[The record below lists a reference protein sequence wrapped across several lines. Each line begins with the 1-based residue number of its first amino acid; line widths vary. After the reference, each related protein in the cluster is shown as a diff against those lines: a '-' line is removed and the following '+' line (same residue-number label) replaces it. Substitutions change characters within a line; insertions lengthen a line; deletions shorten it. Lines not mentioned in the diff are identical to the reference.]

1 MSSQS
6 GNKRRWACYGTV
18 RSHFPELSS
27 AMRYWN
33 QREKQKRLLSL
44 QRGSC
49 SLINRT
55 EKWTEANRPFQTRH
69 KSLCPWKHRECVPRH
84 LHVCTHLHTSVPLYW
99 SLHQLHASVSG
110 PSFRGTDGRLQ
121 RPRPNIRQTRPLS
134 NQETNSQLLCHCL
147 QQACAL
153 CWRRCRL
160 SSVAVSI
167 QPTVN
172 IKCWSLTKNVLLTT
186 LPMFKY
192 PVTEKP
198 RETLAGYGVTAFPHH
213 SGFRVTFRWHC
224 WQ

>member
-1 MSSQS
+1 MSSHS
-6 GNKRRWACYGTV
+6 GNKRRWACHGTV
-18 RSHFPELSS
+18 RSYFPELSS

-33 QREKQKRLLSL
+33 QREKQKWLLSL

-69 KSLCPWKHRECVPRH
+69 KNLCPWKHRECVPRH
-84 LHVCTHLHTSVPLYW
+84 LHVCTRLHMSVPLYW

-110 PSFRGTDGRLQ
+110 PSFRGTDGRLK
-121 RPRPNIRQTRPLS
+121 RPRPNIRQTWPLS
-134 NQETNSQLLCHCL
+134 NQGTNSQLLRHCL

-160 SSVAVSI
+160 SSVAASI

-186 LPMFKY
+186 LPMSKY

-198 RETLAGYGVTAFPHH
+198 RETLAG
-213 SGFRVTFRWHC
+213 
-224 WQ
+224 